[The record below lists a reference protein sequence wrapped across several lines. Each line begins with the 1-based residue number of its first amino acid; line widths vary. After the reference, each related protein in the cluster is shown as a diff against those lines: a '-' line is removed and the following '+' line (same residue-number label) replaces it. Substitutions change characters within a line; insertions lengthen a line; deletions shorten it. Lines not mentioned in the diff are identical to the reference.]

1 MIHTRFAL
9 RRPVTT
15 LMTFIAIALI
25 GVIALRL
32 LPLELFPDIRFPGLQ
47 VTIPYAGSTPEEVEE
62 LITRP
67 AEEAI
72 ATLSG
77 IKEIRSTSSE
87 TGAQLVV
94 LFEWDRDPSAIGFE
108 VRTKLESIKHEFP
121 PSANRILTNMFA
133 AGDDRAVAIR
143 IASKEDLTRQYDTL
157 DRYLKKPL
165 ERLDGVARVSL
176 EGVEPLELRILV
188 DPVRL
193 AAYGVDVARLR
204 DSLEGANFSVSAGE
218 VTGGSQRFLVRPIGE
233 FRTIDDVRD
242 FIVTGNVRLRDIADV
257 SMVTPEL
264 TVGRHLNGRT
274 GVGLDV
280 FKGTG
285 ANIVDVADRVVK
297 VVEEQHKLPQ
307 LQGVEIIVL
316 QNQAESIRS
325 SLSELRNAGLIG
337 AGLALVVLFLFLRD
351 WPTTLIVGLAVPFS
365 LLITVAAM
373 YFLGFSLN
381 ILTMMG
387 MLLAIGLLV
396 DNAVVVTESIFRHRQ
411 TAGADPVATTL
422 SGVTEVGLAVLAG
435 TLSTVIVFLPIIF
448 GEESEISIFM
458 VHVAV
463 PIVVSMLASLLVAQT
478 IIPTLTSRFPPPPAI
493 RSGSVFARIQEWYL
507 RRLDWMFSHK
517 WWSALVVVLIVLSPV
532 ALFPTGLLKFDMFPQ
547 DPSDRMFLPYH
558 IDGTYPLPRVEE
570 AVTRV
575 ERYLEE
581 NRERFGIELVYSYF
595 LPDDASSTIKFKPK
609 DQLPMDPREIVKEI
623 EKGMPEIIIGKP
635 SFRFDEDQGG
645 TGSFSMRLTGES
657 TEQLVTLSHAVVQ
670 RLKDVKGLESP
681 RSAPKAGEHEVQ
693 VVVDRDRAARL
704 GLSPQAVAQTI
715 AVAMR
720 GDPLKEFR
728 ADDREVQMRL
738 AFRADT
744 RQTLED
750 LAATPLYLPDGTR
763 SSLGA
768 VATFRIDQTART
780 IERVDQLTSVV
791 IEGNIAEKS
800 SLDDVKKGVDAVMKE
815 FPLPPGVAWQYGRS
829 VEDSDDTAQTMQTNI
844 LLAIALIFLV
854 MASLFESLLY
864 PVSIITSIVFAIVGV
879 FWGLAITRTSVSFM
893 AMLGIMILIGVI
905 VNIGIVLIA
914 HVIDLRKEG
923 LNRHDAIIE
932 AARHRLRPILMT
944 TVVTLLAMLP
954 LAVGHT
960 QVGGDGPA
968 YYPMARALMSGLFF
982 GSVTSLFF
990 VPLFYV
996 WLDDMNIW
1004 RQRIRLYGRGPEGTR
1019 PFSGEVS
1026 PGPGAGR

>member
-25 GVIALRL
+25 GLIATRL
-32 LPLELFPDIRFPGLQ
+32 LPLELFPDIRFPGIEI
-47 VTIPYAGSTPEEVEE
+47 TIPYEGSTPEEVEQ

-87 TGAQLVV
+87 TGAEIIVF
-94 LFEWDRDPSAIGFE
+94 FEWDRDPAAVGFE
-108 VRTKLESIKHEFP
+108 VRTKLESIRHEFP
-121 PSANRILTNMFA
+121 PSANRILTQMFA
-133 AGDDRAVAIR
+133 AGDDRVLAVR
-143 IASKEDLTRQYDTL
+143 ISSQEDMTRQYDTL
-157 DRYLKKPL
+157 DRYLKKPI
-165 ERLDGVARVSL
+165 ERIDGVARVSL

-193 AAYGVDVARLR
+193 AAHGVDIAKLR

-218 VTGGSQRFLVRPIGE
+218 VTGESQRFLVRPIGE
-233 FRTIDDVRD
+233 FQTLEDVRS
-242 FIVTGNVRLRDIADV
+242 FIVSGNVRLRDIADV

-264 TVGRHLNGRT
+264 TVGRHLNGRP

-280 FKGTG
+280 FKSTG
-285 ANIVDVADRVVK
+285 ANIVDVADRVMV
-297 VVEEQHKLPQ
+297 VVEEQRKLPQ
-307 LQGVEIIVL
+307 LQGVDIIVL
-316 QNQAESIRS
+316 QNQSENIRS
-325 SLSELRNAGLIG
+325 SLNELRNAGLIG
-337 AGLALVVLFLFLRD
+337 AGLALIVLFLFLRH
-351 WPTTLIVGLAVPFS
+351 WPTTLIVALAVPFS

-411 TAGADPVATTL
+411 MDGAEAIPATL
-422 SGVTEVGLAVLAG
+422 AGVTEVGLAVLAG

-448 GEESEISIFM
+448 GQESEISVFM

-463 PIVVSMLASLLVAQT
+463 PIVVAMLASLLVAQT
-478 IIPTLTSRFPPPPAI
+478 IIPTLTARFPPPPAI
-493 RSGSVFARIQEWYL
+493 RSESFFARLQEWYL
-507 RRLDWMFSHK
+507 SRLDWLFNHE
-517 WWSALVVVLIVLSPV
+517 WWAALFVVLTVASPV
-532 ALFPTGLLKFDMFPQ
+532 PLFATGLVKMDMFPQ
-547 DPSDRMFLPYH
+547 DATDRIYLPFH
-558 IDGTYPLPRVEE
+558 IEGTYPLARVEQ

-575 ERYLEE
+575 ESYLEE
-581 NRERFGIELVYSYF
+581 NKERFGIDLVYSHF
-595 LPDDASSTIKFKPK
+595 LPDDASSVIRLKPL
-609 DQLPMDPREIVKEI
+609 DELPMEPRELMKEI
-623 EKGMPEIIIGKP
+623 EKGLPEIIIGKP
-635 SFRFDEDQGG
+635 SFRFDEEQDQ
-645 TGSFSMRLTGES
+645 TGAFSMRLTGES
-657 TEQLVTLSHAVVQ
+657 TEELVALSHTVVQ
-670 RLKDVKGLESP
+670 RLREVKGFDSV
-681 RSAPKAGEHEVQ
+681 RSTAKAGEHEIQ
-693 VVVDRDRAARL
+693 VIVDRERAARL
-704 GLSPQAVAQTI
+704 GLSPQVVAQTI

-728 ADDREVQMRL
+728 SDDREIQMRL
-738 AFRADT
+738 AFRADS
-744 RQTLED
+744 RQSLED
-750 LAATPLYLPDGTR
+750 LASTPLYLPSGTR
-763 SSLGA
+763 STLGA
-768 VATFRIDQTART
+768 VASFRIDQSART
-780 IERVDQLTSVV
+780 IERVDRLTSVV
-791 IEGNIAEKS
+791 IEGIVNEES
-800 SLDDVKKGVDAVMKE
+800 SLDDVKKGVDAFMEE
-815 FPLPPGVAWQYGRS
+815 FPLPPGVGWKYGRS
-829 VEDSDDTAQTMQTNI
+829 VEDSDDTAATMQMNI

-879 FWGLAITRTSVSFM
+879 FWGLAISQTAVSFM

-923 LNRHDAIIE
+923 MNRHDAILE

-944 TVVTLLAMLP
+944 SVVTLLAMMP
-954 LAVGHT
+954 LAVGNT
-960 QVGGDGPA
+960 QIGGDGPA
-968 YYPMARALMSGLFF
+968 YYPMARALISGLFF

-996 WLDDMNIW
+996 WLDDLNIW
-1004 RQRIRLYGRGPEGTR
+1004 RQRIKLFSRGGVAATQTP
-1019 PFSGEVS
+1019 
-1026 PGPGAGR
+1026 

>member
-1 MIHTRFAL
+1 MIHTSFAL

-15 LMTFIAIALI
+15 LMTFIAISLI
-25 GVIALRL
+25 GLIATWL
-32 LPLELFPDIRFPGLQ
+32 LPLELFPDIRFPGIQ
-47 VTIPYAGSTPEEVEE
+47 ITIPYAGSTPEEVEQ

-87 TGAQLVV
+87 TGAELVIF
-94 LFEWDRDPSAIGFE
+94 FEWDRDPAAVGFE
-108 VRTKLESIKHEFP
+108 VRTKLESIRHEFP
-121 PSANRILTNMFA
+121 PSANRILTQMFA
-133 AGDDRAVAIR
+133 AGDDRVLAVR
-143 IASKEDLTRQYDTL
+143 ISSQEDLTRQYDTL
-157 DRYLKKPL
+157 DRYLKKPI

-193 AAYGVDVARLR
+193 AAHGVDIARLR

-233 FRTIDDVRD
+233 FQTLDDVRS
-242 FIVTGNVRLRDIADV
+242 FIVSGNVRLRDIADV

-264 TVGRHLNGRT
+264 TVGRHLNGRP

-280 FKGTG
+280 FKSTG
-285 ANIVDVADRVVK
+285 ANIVDVADRVMV
-297 VVEEQHKLPQ
+297 VVEEQRKLPQ
-307 LQGVEIIVL
+307 LQGIDIIVL
-316 QNQAESIRS
+316 QNQSENIRS
-325 SLSELRNAGLIG
+325 SLGELRNAGLIG
-337 AGLALVVLFLFLRD
+337 AGLALIVLFLFLRH
-351 WPTTLIVGLAVPFS
+351 WPTTLIVALAVPFS

-411 TAGADPVATTL
+411 MDGAAAIPSTL
-422 SGVTEVGLAVLAG
+422 SGVAEVGLAVLAG

-448 GEESEISIFM
+448 GQESEISVFM

-463 PIVVSMLASLLVAQT
+463 PIVVAMLASLLVAQT
-478 IIPTLTSRFPPPPAI
+478 IIPTLTARFPPPPAI
-493 RSGSVFARIQEWYL
+493 RSDSFFARLQDWYL
-507 RRLDWMFSHK
+507 KRLDWLFRHK
-517 WWSALVVVLIVLSPV
+517 WWAALFVVLTVASPV
-532 ALFPTGLLKFDMFPQ
+532 PLFATGLVKMDMFPQ
-547 DPSDRMFLPYH
+547 DATDRIYLPYH
-558 IDGTYPLPRVEE
+558 IEGTYPLARTEE
-570 AVTRV
+570 AVSRV

-581 NRERFGIELVYSYF
+581 NKERFGIDLVYSYF
-595 LPDDASSTIKFKPK
+595 TPNEAASVIRLKPR
-609 DQLPMDPREIVKEI
+609 DQLPMEPRELMPEI
-623 EKGMPEIIIGKP
+623 EKGLPEIIIGKP
-635 SFRFDEDQGG
+635 SFRFDEEQGQ
-645 TGSFSMRLTGES
+645 TGAFSMRLTGES
-657 TEQLVTLSHAVVQ
+657 TEELVALSHIVVQ
-670 RLKDVKGLESP
+670 RLRGVEGFDSV
-681 RSAPKAGEHEVQ
+681 RSTAKAGEHEIQ
-693 VVVDRDRAARL
+693 VIVDRERAARL
-704 GLSPQAVAQTI
+704 GLSPQVVAQTI

-728 ADDREVQMRL
+728 SDDREIQMRL
-738 AFRADT
+738 AFRADS

-763 SSLGA
+763 STLGA
-768 VATFRIDQTART
+768 VASFRIDQSART
-780 IERVDQLTSVV
+780 IERVDRLTSVV
-791 IEGNIAEKS
+791 IEGIVSEKS
-800 SLDDVKKGVDAVMKE
+800 SLDDVKKGVDAFMEE
-815 FPLPPGVAWQYGRS
+815 FPLPPGVGWKYGRS
-829 VEDSDDTAQTMQTNI
+829 VEDSDDTAATMQMNI

-879 FWGLAITRTSVSFM
+879 FWGLAITRTAMSFM

-923 LNRHDAIIE
+923 MNRHDAILE

-944 TVVTLLAMLP
+944 SVVTLLAMLP
-954 LAVGHT
+954 LAVGNT
-960 QVGGDGPA
+960 QIGGDGPA

-996 WLDDMNIW
+996 WLDDLNIW
-1004 RQRIRLYGRGPEGTR
+1004 RQRIRLHSRGGEAATQAP
-1019 PFSGEVS
+1019 SG
-1026 PGPGAGR
+1026 

>member
-1 MIHTRFAL
+1 MLHSRFAL

-15 LMTFIAIALI
+15 LMTFVAVSLI
-25 GVIALRL
+25 GLIATTM
-32 LPLELFPDIRFPGLQ
+32 LPLELFPDIRFPGIQ
-47 VTIPYAGSTPEEVEE
+47 ITIPYAGSTPEEVEQ

-67 AEEAI
+67 SEAAI

-87 TGAQLVV
+87 TGAELVV
-94 LFEWDRDPSAIGFE
+94 FFEWDRDPSAVGFE
-108 VRTKLESIKHEFP
+108 VRTRLESIRHEFP
-121 PSANRILTNMFA
+121 PSANRILTQMFA
-133 AGDDRAVAIR
+133 AGDDRVLAVR
-143 IASKEDLTRQYDTL
+143 ISSQEDLTRQYDTL

-176 EGVEPLELRILV
+176 EGVEPLELRILI

-193 AAYGVDVARLR
+193 TAHGVDIARLR
-204 DSLEGANFSVSAGE
+204 DALQGANFSVSAGE
-218 VTGGSQRFLVRPIGE
+218 VTGGQQRFLVRPIGE
-233 FRTIDDVRD
+233 FQDLDDVRN

-257 SMVTPEL
+257 RLATPAL
-264 TVGRHLNGRT
+264 SVGRHLNGRP

-280 FKGTG
+280 FKSTG
-285 ANIVDVADRVVK
+285 ANIVEVADRVMA
-297 VVEEQHKLPQ
+297 VVDEQRKLPQ
-307 LQGVEIIVL
+307 LQGIDVIVL
-316 QNQAESIRS
+316 QNQSENIHS
-325 SLSELRNAGLIG
+325 SLTELRNAGLVG
-337 AGLALVVLFLFLRD
+337 AGLALIVLFLFLRH
-351 WPTTLIVGLAVPFS
+351 WPTTLIVALAVPFS

-411 TAGADPVATTL
+411 MAGAEAIASTL
-422 SGVTEVGLAVLAG
+422 SGVSEVGLAVLAG

-463 PIVVSMLASLLVAQT
+463 PIVVAMLASLLVAQT
-478 IIPTLTSRFPPPPAI
+478 IIPTLTARFPPPPAI
-493 RSGSVFARIQEWYL
+493 KAGSYFARIQDWYL
-507 RRLDWMFSHK
+507 RRLDWLFQHK
-517 WWSALVVVLIVLSPV
+517 WWSALFVVLIVASPV
-532 ALFPTGLLKFDMFPQ
+532 PLFMTELLKFDMFPQ
-547 DPSDRMFLPYH
+547 DASDRVYLPYH
-558 IDGTYPLPRVEE
+558 IEGTYPLARTEE
-570 AVTRV
+570 AVSRV
-575 ERYLEE
+575 EAYLEE
-581 NRERFGIELVYSYF
+581 NKDRFGIDLIYSYF
-595 LPDDASSTIKFKPK
+595 TPDDASSVIRLKPR
-609 DQLPMDPREIVKEI
+609 DELPMQPRELMKEI
-623 EKGMPEIIIGKP
+623 EKGLPEIIIGKP
-635 SFRFDEDQGG
+635 SFRFDEDQGD
-645 TGSFSMRLTGES
+645 TGAFSMRLTGES
-657 TEQLVTLSHAVVQ
+657 TEQLVDLAKTVVR
-670 RLKDVKGLESP
+670 RLRDVKGLDSV
-681 RSAPKAGEHEVQ
+681 RSTAKAGEHEVQ
-693 VVVDRDRAARL
+693 VIVDRDRAANL
-704 GLSPQAVAQTI
+704 GLTPQAIAQTL

-728 ADDREVQMRL
+728 ADDREIQMRL
-738 AFRADT
+738 AFRADD

-750 LAATPLYLPDGTR
+750 LAATPLYLPNGTR
-763 SSLGA
+763 STLAA
-768 VATFRIDQTART
+768 VANFRIDQSART
-780 IERVDQLTSVV
+780 IERVDRLTAVA
-791 IEGNIAEKS
+791 IEGIVAKES
-800 SLDDVKKGVDAVMKE
+800 SLDEVKKGVEAIME
-815 FPLPPGVAWQYGRS
+815 QFPLPPGVGWKYGRS
-829 VEDSDDTAQTMQTNI
+829 VEDSDDTATTMRNNI
-844 LLAIALIFLV
+844 LLAVALIFLV

-864 PVSIITSIVFAIVGV
+864 PVSIITSIIFAIVGV
-879 FWGLAITRTSVSFM
+879 FWGLAITQTPISFM

-923 LNRHDAIIE
+923 LNKHDAIRE

-954 LAVGHT
+954 LAIGNT
-960 QVGGDGPA
+960 QIGGDGPA

-1004 RQRIRLYGRGPEGTR
+1004 RQRIRLHSRG
-1019 PFSGEVS
+1019 GEAAAEA
-1026 PGPGAGR
+1026 P

>member
-1 MIHTRFAL
+1 MFHTRFAL

-15 LMTFIAIALI
+15 LMTFIAIAMI
-25 GVIALRL
+25 GVIATWF
-32 LPLELFPDIRFPGLQ
+32 LPLELFPDIRFPGIQ
-47 VTIPYAGSTPEEVEE
+47 ITIPYAGSTPEEVEQ

-94 LFEWDRDPSAIGFE
+94 FFQWERDPSAVGFE
-108 VRTKLESIKHEFP
+108 VRTKLESIRHEFP
-121 PSANRILTNMFA
+121 PSANRILTQMFA
-133 AGDDRAVAIR
+133 AGDDRVLAVR
-143 IASKEDLTRQYDTL
+143 ISSEEDLTRQYDTL

-193 AAYGVDVARLR
+193 AAYGVDIARLR

-218 VTGGSQRFLVRPIGE
+218 VTGGAQRFLVRPIGE
-233 FRTIDDVRD
+233 FRTIDDVRN
-242 FIVTGNVRLRDIADV
+242 FIVTGNVRLHDIADV
-257 SMVTPEL
+257 NMVTPDL
-264 TVGRHLNGRT
+264 TVGRHLNGRP

-280 FKGTG
+280 FKSTG
-285 ANIVDVADRVVK
+285 ANIVDVADRVMA
-297 VVEEQHKLPQ
+297 VVEEQRKLPQ
-307 LQGVEIIVL
+307 LQGIQIIVL
-316 QNQAESIRS
+316 QNQSENIRT
-325 SLSELRNAGLIG
+325 SLTDLRNAGLIG
-337 AGLALVVLFLFLRD
+337 AGLALIVLFLFLRD

-411 TAGADPVATTL
+411 VPGADALDSTL
-422 SGVTEVGLAVLAG
+422 SGVSEVGLAVLAG

-448 GEESEISIFM
+448 GKESEISIFM

-463 PIVVSMLASLLVAQT
+463 PIVVAMLASLLVAQT
-478 IIPTLTSRFPPPPAI
+478 IIPTLTARFPPPPAI
-493 RSGSVFARIQEWYL
+493 KAGSYFAKVQGWYL
-507 RRLDWMFSHK
+507 QRLDWMFSHK
-517 WWSALVVVLIVLSPV
+517 WWSALFVVATVLSPV
-532 ALFPTGLLKFDMFPQ
+532 PLFATGLVKMDMFPQ
-547 DPSDRMFLPYH
+547 DASDRLYLPFH
-558 IDGTYPLPRVEE
+558 IEGTYPLARVEE

-575 ERYLEE
+575 ETYLEA
-581 NRERFGIELVYSYF
+581 NKERFGIDLIYSHF
-595 LPDDASSTIKFKPK
+595 EPDDASSVIRLKPK
-609 DQLPMDPREIVKEI
+609 DQLPMKPRDLMKEI
-623 EKGMPEIIIGKP
+623 EKGLPEIIIGKP
-635 SFRFDEDQGG
+635 SFRFDEDMSQ

-657 TEQLVTLSHAVVQ
+657 TEELVALAHTVVL
-670 RLKDVKGLESP
+670 RLRDVKGFDSV
-681 RSAPKAGEHEVQ
+681 RTTAKAGEHEIQ
-693 VVVDRDRAARL
+693 VMVDRERAARL

-738 AFRADT
+738 AFRADN

-768 VATFRIDQTART
+768 VANFRIDQTART
-780 IERVDQLTSVV
+780 IDRVDRLTSVV
-791 IEGNIAEKS
+791 IEGILSEKA
-800 SLDDVKKGVDAVMKE
+800 SLDDVKKGVEAVMKE
-815 FPLPPGVAWQYGRS
+815 FPLPPGVGWQYGRS

-844 LLAIALIFLV
+844 LLAVALIFLV

-864 PVSIITSIVFAIVGV
+864 PISILTSIVFAIVGV
-879 FWGLAITRTSVSFM
+879 FWGLAITQTSVSFM

-923 LNRHDAIIE
+923 MSRHEAIIE

-954 LAVGHT
+954 LAIGHT
-960 QVGGDGPA
+960 QIGGDGPA

-996 WLDDMNIW
+996 WLDDLNNW
-1004 RQRIRLYGRGPEGTR
+1004 RQRIKLFSRRGEPATET
-1019 PFSGEVS
+1019 P
-1026 PGPGAGR
+1026 